1 MIFHY
6 IPSSPFVPPDNTPL
20 NAQYTI
26 YTQSRI
32 LHSRS
37 CSDNRISDN
46 EHKIHFITVSVPI
59 MLVVSCNISPFMNN
73 NNNFYHHSYTSNI
86 SRKKRSN
93 LYEKQSPP
101 AQFDSA
107 QFEDAEE
114 EEEAAFILRK
124 QNQTIYHASMN
135 LAPIGYRADVHDSYV
150 NVSERLPSCEQSMV
164 YEAKQQ
170 CSISLKNNLIKPE
183 DRNDND
189 VLLGRGKGSNNYGG
203 NRKFR
208 AIVAKFQH
216 KYQSAKRK
224 EKPLIAKDVANVI
237 RCQNPPG
244 RFLQLDKSTECWYEV
259 SIDEAIRKCSQ
270 ALREGRLQRNS
281 NANKS
286 SPQKSIKRSIDE
298 IQGPLVQRSN
308 SIGSNSIASGPLK
321 KRLYYKSE
329 EDSRASN
336 QSSIVRKALYVV

>member
-1 MIFHY
+1 MMDED
-6 IPSSPFVPPDNTPL
+6 PEGESSFVVLDDNDMPP
-20 NAQYTI
+20 
-26 YTQSRI
+26 
-32 LHSRS
+32 
-37 CSDNRISDN
+37 
-46 EHKIHFITVSVPI
+46 
-59 MLVVSCNISPFMNN
+59 
-73 NNNFYHHSYTSNI
+73 
-86 SRKKRSN
+86 
-93 LYEKQSPP
+93 
-101 AQFDSA
+101 
-107 QFEDAEE
+107 EE
-114 EEEAAFILRK
+114 EEEAVFILRK

-135 LAPIGYRADVHDSYV
+135 LAPIVYRTDVHDSYV
-150 NVSERLPSCEQSMV
+150 NVPERLPSCEQSMV

-170 CSISLKNNLIKPE
+170 YSINLKNNLIKPE

-259 SIDEAIRKCSQ
+259 SSDEAIRKCSQ

-286 SPQKSIKRSIDE
+286 SPQKSMKRSIDE

-308 SIGSNSIASGPLK
+308 SIGSNSTASGPLK